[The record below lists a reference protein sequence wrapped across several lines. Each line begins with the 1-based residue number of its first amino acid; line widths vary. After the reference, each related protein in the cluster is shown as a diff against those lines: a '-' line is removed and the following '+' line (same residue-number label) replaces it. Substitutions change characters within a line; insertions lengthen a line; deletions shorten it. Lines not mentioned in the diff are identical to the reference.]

1 MIEYYGYIITC
12 YYRYALLFFTIVIV
26 FYQYIN
32 GSMVILSLAIILMYL
47 EFSNVL

>member
-1 MIEYYGYIITC
+1 MVTLLHVIIDMLC
-12 YYRYALLFFTIVIV
+12 FFLLYKVIV